1 MTILNTKQNDHTK
14 AKMFFDD
21 EDLGMQRYDTLKYRA
36 FDKLTD
42 KQLGFFWRPEEI
54 DILRDAADFKNLT
67 EHEQHIFTSNLKRQI
82 VLDSVQGRAPA
93 ESFGSIVGIPE
104 LENWIITWTFS
115 ETIHSRSYT
124 HIIRNIYPNPSIVF
138 DEMMNISEIIDCA
151 DSISKH
157 YDKLI
162 EMTKWYQLLGEG
174 THEVNGKTIKIDLYE
189 LKKLLYLCIASVN
202 ILEGVRFYVSFAC
215 SWAFAELKKME
226 GNAKI
231 IKLIARDENVHLGST
246 QQILKLLPQ
255 DDPEFIKIAKECEKE
270 VINMFIEAVD
280 QEKQWADYLFKD
292 GSMIG
297 LNSQLLK
304 DYIEWIGNKRI
315 TAIGLSSPYSV
326 PRANP
331 LPWTQK
337 WISGAEV
344 QVAPQETE
352 ISSYVPPQLHTA
364 RKRWTSRARLSRG
377 TTLGYLV
384 LCQKSHGCQQWCVHT
399 PPRKN
404 KISGT
409 TTCCS

>member
-1 MTILNTKQNDHTK
+1 MTVLNKTTTNHTT
-14 AKMFFDD
+14 AKMFFD
-21 EDLGMQRYDTLKYRA
+21 EPLGMQRFDTLKYRA

-42 KQLGFFWRPEEI
+42 KQLGFFWRPEEV

-67 EHEQHIFTSNLKRQI
+67 PHEQHIFTSNLKRQI

-93 ESFGSIVGIPE
+93 ESFGSIVGLPE

-124 HIIRNIYPNPSIVF
+124 HIIRNIYANPSKIF
-138 DEMMNISEIIDCA
+138 DEMMDISEIVDCA

-157 YDKLI
+157 YDELI

-174 THEVNGKTIKIDLYE
+174 THEINGKNVTVDLYE

-255 DDPEFIKIAKECEKE
+255 DDPDFITIAKECEEE
-270 VINMFIEAVD
+270 VIQMFVEAVE
-280 QEKQWADYLFKD
+280 QEKEWANYLFKD

-297 LNSQLLK
+297 LNAKLLT
-304 DYIEWIGNKRI
+304 DYIEWIANKRI
-315 TAIGLSSPYSV
+315 TAIGMKSPYNV

-352 ISSYVPPQLHTA
+352 ISSYVIG
-364 RKRWTSRARLSRG
+364 G
-377 TTLGYLV
+377 TKQDVPKDTFKGFSL
-384 LCQKSHGCQQWCVHT
+384 
-399 PPRKN
+399 
-404 KISGT
+404 
-409 TTCCS
+409 

>member
-1 MTILNTKQNDHTK
+1 MSVLNRNVTDHLT
-14 AKMFFDD
+14 AKMFFDA
-21 EDLGMQRYDTLKYRA
+21 DLGMQRFDTLKYRA

-42 KQLGFFWRPEEI
+42 KQLGFFWRPEEV

-67 EHEQHIFTSNLKRQI
+67 THEQHIFTSNLKRQI

-93 ESFGSIVGIPE
+93 ESFGSIVSLPE

-124 HIIRNIYPNPSIVF
+124 HIIRNIYPNPSKVF
-138 DEMMNISEIIDCA
+138 DEMMDIQEIVDCA

-157 YDKLI
+157 YDELI

-174 THEVNGKTIKIDLYE
+174 QFLVTDKETQEPKLIDVNLYE
-189 LKKLLYLCIASVN
+189 LKKLLYLCMASVN

-255 DDPEFIKIAKECEKE
+255 DDPDFAKISKECEQE
-270 VINMFIEAVD
+270 VIDMFIEAVD
-280 QEKQWADYLFKD
+280 QEKEWANYLFKD

-297 LNSQLLK
+297 LNAQLLS
-304 DYIEWIGNKRI
+304 DYIEWIAHKRM
-315 TAIGLSSPYSV
+315 TAIGITSPYKV

-352 ISSYVPPQLHTA
+352 ISSYVIG
-364 RKRWTSRARLSRG
+364 G
-377 TTLGYLV
+377 TKQDVSKDTFKGFSL
-384 LCQKSHGCQQWCVHT
+384 
-399 PPRKN
+399 
-404 KISGT
+404 
-409 TTCCS
+409 

>member
-1 MTILNTKQNDHTK
+1 MSVLNRNTTNHLT
-14 AKMFFDD
+14 AKMFFD
-21 EDLGMQRYDTLKYRA
+21 EPLGMQRFDTLKYRA

-42 KQLGFFWRPEEI
+42 KQLGFFWRPEEV

-67 EHEQHIFTSNLKRQI
+67 PHEQHIFTSNLKRQI

-93 ESFGSIVGIPE
+93 ESFGSIVGLPE

-124 HIIRNIYPNPSIVF
+124 HIIRNIYSNPSKVF
-138 DEMMNISEIIDCA
+138 DEMMDISEIVDCA

-157 YDKLI
+157 YDELI

-174 THEVNGKTIKIDLYE
+174 KFRVTDKVTQEDKYVKVDLYE

-255 DDPEFIKIAKECEKE
+255 DDPDFVKIAKECEEE
-270 VINMFIEAVD
+270 VIQMFVEAVN
-280 QEKQWADYLFKD
+280 QEKEWAKYLFKD

-297 LNSQLLK
+297 LNAKLLE
-304 DYIEWIGNKRI
+304 DYIEWIANKRM
-315 TAIGLSSPYSV
+315 TAIGIQSPYKV

-352 ISSYVPPQLHTA
+352 ISSYVIG
-364 RKRWTSRARLSRG
+364 G
-377 TTLGYLV
+377 TKQDVSKDTFKGFAL
-384 LCQKSHGCQQWCVHT
+384 
-399 PPRKN
+399 
-404 KISGT
+404 
-409 TTCCS
+409 